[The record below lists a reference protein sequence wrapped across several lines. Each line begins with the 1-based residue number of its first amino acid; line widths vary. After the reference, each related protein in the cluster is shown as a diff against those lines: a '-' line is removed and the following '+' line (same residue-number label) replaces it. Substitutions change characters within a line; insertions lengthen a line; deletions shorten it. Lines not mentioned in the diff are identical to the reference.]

1 MLPFIL
7 AGIVIGSLYA
17 LSGVGMLVLYR
28 TTGVLNFGYGALG
41 AAAAMIA
48 WQLIESLLQPLLAL
62 VLGVLVAAALSFLFG
77 LIAGPFLAR
86 TTELAKA
93 TATLGLA
100 LILLGLQWFLWNDKA
115 RTLTLP
121 TDLVGFPIA
130 GSYITLTQLVSLAVV
145 LLTVAGTSVF
155 LRVTGTGVAMRALA
169 SDRDLTAMLGVGVR
183 RIELQAW
190 AVSGALAGVSGLLL
204 ASQTQLE
211 PGFLT
216 FLVIPALSSVVIGR
230 FSSLLGTLLGGIA
243 VGLVQSLASY
253 FPATSAFSDAA
264 PFVVAVLVILY
275 LQRRKVVSIEVAR

>member
-1 MLPFIL
+1 VLPFLL

-41 AAAAMIA
+41 AAAAMLA
-48 WQLIESLLQPLLAL
+48 WQCIESLLQPVLAF
-62 VLGVLVAAALSFLFG
+62 VLGVVGAAALSLLFG
-77 LIAGPFLAR
+77 VIAGPFLAR
-86 TTELAKA
+86 TTQLAKA

-121 TDLVGFPIA
+121 TDLTGFPVA
-130 GSYITLTQLVSLAVV
+130 GAYITLTQLICLAIV
-145 LLTVAGTSVF
+145 LLTVLGTSVF
-155 LRVTGTGVAMRALA
+155 LRYTGTGVAMRALA
-169 SDRDLTAMLGVGVR
+169 SDRDLTSMLGVGVR
-183 RIELQAW
+183 RIELLAW
-190 AVSGALAGVSGLLL
+190 TVSGALAGVSGLLL

-230 FSSLLGTLLGGIA
+230 FRSLVGTLVGGVAIG
-243 VGLVQSLASY
+243 VVQSFASY
-253 FPATSAFSDAA
+253 IPATSSFSDAA
-264 PFVVAVLVILY
+264 PFIVAVLVIVY